1 MIPNSLKK
9 PPTVSVRPDEVKRLD
24 DFLREVPSSPG
35 PDGTIQITFS
45 KRQLDLIRTVCST
58 FLWMLQLLSFKKFGI
73 AIIRKV
79 LNIHLSSSPKSDQQ
93 EGGPNQ
99 PDHECPHEKD
109 NPNGNDQN
117 SGQDF
122 GQNPSPL
129 PPLPEGSVP
138 AKGRSNPNHPGKRT
152 SEDLKDAE
160 VSDHFHCDLT
170 EGASCP
176 RTGCRGRVYLFL
188 RDGKIR
194 EVLTFNFSAPF
205 RPTVHRMRDLRCNSC
220 FRVYKA
226 TFPDE
231 LVKNGAPKERYLY
244 PAQAA
249 LVLLHFGMGL
259 PFYRLDQFQF
269 LTGERF
275 PESTQFDILEKVAN
289 VFRNF
294 ILAATKAAADGFL
307 FQGDDV
313 GNRVLELVPE
323 LRERRSDGQ
332 LTYRE
337 GIHTSLL
344 ISMTME
350 GNLIPILKTG
360 INHFGELLDLIFALR
375 SPGLSAPN
383 LVCDGS
389 KVNQTF
395 VAQPIMGGCLQ
406 HARDYFIKAGKN
418 FPEEAGVLIVL
429 IKDIFKI
436 DRQTHDMGAQD
447 RLNHLQEF
455 AKPILEKIKV
465 MVDDHLKSRLVLPKS
480 EFGQAIGYFHSQYER
495 LLIPF
500 THPGVPIH
508 NNLSE
513 WCTYPM
519 VRYLMNSKFY
529 MSKAGAAIGDTLM
542 MVLLISYL
550 ANRNPYQFILHGLRH
565 QSEIKKNPEAF
576 FPWNLRGEVEALPPH
591 KQMRFWAPAPPSN
604 LSG

>member
-1 MIPNSLKK
+1 MIPDSLKR
-9 PPTVSVRPDEVKRLD
+9 PPTISVRPDEVRLLD
-24 DFLREVPSSPG
+24 EFLKEIPYSPG
-35 PDGTIQITFS
+35 PDGTIQVTFS
-45 KRQLDLIRTVCST
+45 KRQLELIRIVCST
-58 FLWMLQLLSFKKFGI
+58 FLWMLQLLSFKKIGVG
-73 AIIRKV
+73 IIRKI
-79 LNIHLSSSPKSDQQ
+79 LNIKLPSSPKPDQGD
-93 EGGPNQ
+93 GGDLDS
-99 PDHECPHEKD
+99 PDHESPHEED
-109 NPNGNDQN
+109 HPNDQA
-117 SGQDF
+117 SAQDI
-122 GQNPSPL
+122 GPNPPVTPPPEEL
-129 PPLPEGSVP
+129 PGPKDRP
-138 AKGRSNPNHPGKRT
+138 NPNHPGRRT
-152 SEDLKDAE
+152 SEDLKDTNIQ
-160 VSDHFHCDLT
+160 DHFHSDLI
-170 EGASCP
+170 EGAPCP
-176 RTGCRGRVYLFL
+176 RSSCRGRVYLFL
-188 RDGKIR
+188 RDGKPR
-194 EVLTFNFSAPF
+194 EVITFDFSPLF

-226 TFPDE
+226 TFPEE
-231 LVKNGAPKERYLY
+231 LVKNGATKERYLY

-259 PFYRLDQFQF
+259 PFYRLDQFQS

-275 PESTQFDILEKVAN
+275 PESTQFDLVEKVAD
-289 VFRNF
+289 VFKCLTDAMKR
-294 ILAATKAAADGFL
+294 AAADGFL

-313 GNRVLELVPE
+313 GNRVQELVPE
-323 LRERRSDGQ
+323 LRERRSDGRP
-332 LTYRE
+332 TYRE
-337 GIHTSLL
+337 GTHTSLL

-395 VAQPIMGGCLQ
+395 ITHPIMGGCLQ
-406 HARDYFIKAGKN
+406 HARDYFIKAQKN
-418 FPEEAGVLIVL
+418 FPEEAGVIIDL
-429 IKDIFKI
+429 IKDIFKF

-447 RLNHLQEF
+447 RLKHLEEF
-455 AKPILEKIKV
+455 GKPILEKIKGI
-465 MVDDHLKSRLVLPKS
+465 VDEHLKNLLILPKS
-480 EFGQAIGYFHSQYER
+480 EFGQALGYFHNQYER

-513 WCTYPM
+513 WCTYPI

-529 MSKAGAAIGDTLM
+529 MTKAGAAIGDTLM

-550 ANRNPYQFILHGLRH
+550 ANRNPHQFILHGLRH
-565 QSEIKKNPEAF
+565 QIEMKKNPEAF
-576 FPWNLRGEVEALPPH
+576 FPWNLREEVEALPSH